1 MEGVEREREGVG
13 ERFSKVDDSFIIYM
27 RIGTEGKK
35 NGARIAPPIFYYT
48 ILFLPR
54 ILLWDHIA
62 EIMLLRLIFLY
73 FSFIE
78 LQCSM
83 NLLMR

>member
-54 ILLWDHIA
+54 ILL
-62 EIMLLRLIFLY
+62 
-73 FSFIE
+73 
-78 LQCSM
+78 
-83 NLLMR
+83 